1 MNFKFHIICLFLF
14 IGFSTSYGQ
23 ETREDIEKKANS
35 YFEEKNFLEATPLYL
50 RLLSLDPRD
59 HNYNYRYGTCLLFNS
74 KKKQSAF
81 KYLQFAVKGA
91 NVDDEAFYYLGKAYH
106 LTYQFKK
113 AISNYEKYMAK
124 AGSRALRN
132 LDVERQ
138 IEMCR
143 NGLSLLSKLSETIVL
158 SKQEI
163 DISDFFRIYNLEH
176 IGGEIIVTEA
186 FQNRQD
192 KRNEHVPII
201 HFPSNTNRIY
211 YSSYGNNGD
220 NKDIYTRKRLPDGS
234 WSLEQKVKGE
244 INTEYDED
252 FPYLHPNGRYL
263 YFSSKGHNSMGGYDI
278 FRSKYD
284 PENDDFGKPVNLDF
298 AISSADDD
306 FLYVVDSLNK
316 YAYFASTRESEIGK
330 VNVYNVRVER
340 FPVQIAIIKGTFN
353 STIDPNNKDLSIRI
367 SNANTGEKIG
377 NFETSKNG
385 DYLLTLPKG
394 GQYEFTLQVG
404 GKDTDYKQVIDVPYL
419 REFRPLKQKIVET
432 IQNEQEIVLVSNKFD
447 EEFDDPVAIMAEV
460 IKQQSTMSVNKESFD
475 LDSLDQMQAQ
485 RKVLAELGLENFS
498 NIEIVQLADDKVS
511 DLSKR
516 LETSQNKVLKAQKTI
531 ENSKKVIVDAYR
543 RADSLSQLAN
553 QSDDPA
559 EASSFH
565 RRANQALQTVKNQQS
580 IIENSKVLEEFLSKD
595 VEETEKK
602 LKEAEAFNN
611 KLHAVDRNDNEAF
624 LKVISDNKTY
634 IGKVLLEE
642 TLIDAQFEYMDELE
656 AKLTKSKEQK
666 SRIAQ
671 LKEQRKQLQDE
682 IAQLEEEV
690 KNARRRKKESLQM
703 ELDSKRNQLSDL
715 DNETDYLEKQIEK
728 SEKLQEQKD
737 IVSLVDQTD
746 VPEDFSPSSGSDDL
760 NYNEEEIAELIK
772 SNDEAIEKIQPQS
785 EQAMPESITAV
796 INKLQSSEDRF
807 ATGEISEKELLSTKQ
822 EQLNTLKNEIEKLDD
837 NTLTASQKKSLDD
850 LIQQLE
856 EEIDKIQEKIKIR
869 NTTDLTEL
877 STEEKQELIKEIKE
891 EIETLSTQSEE
902 KKTEIDARKEIVEE
916 LEKEI
921 LVAEGKT
928 STDETTKPLTKT
940 EKDEIIAT
948 VDPDYTATV
957 NELKQQADVN
967 PEAQLELLEKQKAF
981 LKDLETAINET
992 NEAINNG
999 DNTAE
1004 NKRKKAVL
1012 EEKKAQV
1019 EQEIKALEGKI
1030 STDKAA
1036 GDIVVSAEEKAAI
1049 IADADKKYITDVKE
1063 IQEDIDAGTAT
1074 EEELIERKEKH
1085 KEQLQKALDKASKK
1099 LDRNPEDEELQKE
1112 QQVLTEAI
1120 QEVDSEINTL
1130 KESASP
1136 LTSREKDEIIATVDP
1151 DYTATVNELKQQADV
1166 NPEAQLELL
1175 EKQKA
1180 YVKDLETAIN
1190 ETNEAINNGENTAEN
1205 KRKKAVLEEKKAQ
1218 VEQEIKALEGKISS
1232 DKAAEDIVVS
1242 AEEKAAII
1250 ANADKKYIADIK
1262 EIQEDI
1268 YAGTATE
1275 EELVERK
1282 EKHKEQLQKALDKA
1296 SKKLDRN
1303 PEDEELQKE
1312 QQVLTEAI
1320 QEVDSEINNL
1330 TENQH
1335 KEIVAS
1341 VTEEEKEKI
1350 LAKAGGKARI
1360 EIGNLEQQAKINPAK
1375 IPALLEAKNTYLKAL
1390 ERALIEVEQKLEKD
1404 PNDAV
1409 SKKEVAVLNEEK
1421 RKVEIEI
1428 GELEKETILSDQHP
1442 ELADER
1448 LSETAN
1454 LTSEEVKAL
1463 EQPSKDIKNLND
1475 QLSAL
1480 EKIESHLL
1488 KLRNDTT
1495 DDGAIVAIDKKI
1507 NQVREKSRSV
1517 LISIGEVSQEK
1528 ETIASAVKETKENF
1542 TDSELKKVEKNLES
1556 ISDLEKEK
1564 EELINDLASADSE
1577 RAKKRTQKKIEKT
1590 TDKII
1595 KEEVAI
1601 LEKTT
1606 EKSNEILTQ
1615 QLIHDDLTEENTELD
1630 GIGSRKSYNEAQQL
1644 INEAENTKDPERKK
1658 RLLLEAQEKQQKAI
1672 EQSNT
1677 EKRKRRAKI
1686 LIGDVTKEMDLSNID
1701 PETVSD
1707 TKVSIEAE
1715 QQKIGVKIEE
1725 IDEEV
1730 AALEVAIERAKK
1742 RDQES
1747 LIERKDAFLELKK
1760 ILAKKYEKNELVLQ
1774 EMNAQEIA
1782 DKNDGVSK
1790 NALSEPISYEEEV
1803 AYAQNEEYVELF
1815 QISKRIK
1822 AKTKEINQTNR
1833 ELENLKKQLNQL
1845 TVKLDPI
1852 EEPSSFQKQATEL
1865 LLKEINEKEKKLE
1878 MLRFASSNEQ
1888 QKLEEKLPTDT
1899 KKRNIAENLIKRG
1912 VDPIE
1917 KAPSLPVMSTGI
1929 VLTDSKQ
1936 TYSDDNPIPL
1946 KPMTPGGLVFRVQ
1959 IGAFS
1964 KPVPNNTFNDFT
1976 PVTGEQVRPGLI
1988 RYMAGFFPSRD
1999 NATEAR
2005 DKIRTLGY
2013 SDAFVVAYCDGERIP
2028 VYRAQQLLASGACVP
2043 SISSPEKPVY
2053 TETEATADDFD
2064 PNTSFEE
2071 ELDEFAYNKAP
2082 GAAEADVAEK
2092 IMGLYYT
2099 VQVGVYNKPVSASQL
2114 KNISPLITKR
2124 LDNGQMRYSSGIFD
2138 NVPDAR
2144 IKRSEAVGLGITDAY
2159 IVAYYKGKRISV
2171 SQASKLVEEHGEMIL
2186 ESKNP
2191 TTVKRNKV
2199 TSKVPDVEPEP
2210 EPYLK
2215 GKNIHV
2221 QLESKENFVLYPTGL
2236 LNTYNQTD
2244 GLFYYDA
2251 KSSTIKSFLYAKDTL
2266 PSLKGLENQFTQH
2279 YYYKGYHVNELEA
2292 EVKNNALTDLDST
2305 KSVLTAKIQF
2315 TDLNDDLFN
2324 YIQKAPLLKH
2334 MEVLE
2339 NGIVVTFIT
2348 NRSDQTIKNVQI
2360 NLARFGASEL
2370 ILTELEITNND

>member
-999 DNTAE
+999 
-1004 NKRKKAVL
+1004 
-1012 EEKKAQV
+1012 
-1019 EQEIKALEGKI
+1019 
-1030 STDKAA
+1030 
-1036 GDIVVSAEEKAAI
+1036 
-1049 IADADKKYITDVKE
+1049 
-1063 IQEDIDAGTAT
+1063 
-1074 EEELIERKEKH
+1074 
-1085 KEQLQKALDKASKK
+1085 
-1099 LDRNPEDEELQKE
+1099 
-1112 QQVLTEAI
+1112 
-1120 QEVDSEINTL
+1120 
-1130 KESASP
+1130 
-1136 LTSREKDEIIATVDP
+1136 
-1151 DYTATVNELKQQADV
+1151 
-1166 NPEAQLELL
+1166 
-1175 EKQKA
+1175 
-1180 YVKDLETAIN
+1180 
-1190 ETNEAINNGENTAEN
+1190 ENTAEN
-1205 KRKKAVLEEKKAQ
+1205 KRKKALLEEKKAQ

-1296 SKKLDRN
+1296 SKKLNRN

-1590 TDKII
+1590 TDKIT

-2191 TTVKRNKV
+2191 TAVKRNKV